1 MVSQYYVNSVVWLF
15 IGLDGCRNRE
25 CLAATTR
32 TACLLCHASQ
42 FIKHNDAR
50 YPLMLPNVP
59 KRRIIFSMSLP
70 IFMLIGCGGGGGGD
84 SGTTTTPISNT
95 GTNVTLAWDDPNP
108 PEKQVLGY
116 LVYFGA
122 APDDTPQLLST
133 LYIGSADINANAPS
147 VRYNTST
154 QIGLRPGDRG
164 CFRVKAFNNAA
175 ESDFSNPACLSI
187 ST

>member
-1 MVSQYYVNSVVWLF
+1 MFLSYYWTEGYSNRTCVVR
-15 IGLDGCRNRE
+15 GYMNRI
-25 CLAATTR
+25 CHFAYNPFKQTTPG
-32 TACLLCHASQ
+32 TPM
-42 FIKHNDAR
+42 K
-50 YPLMLPNVP
+50 PNP
-59 KRRIIFSMSLP
+59 TRRQMIFSISL
-70 IFMLIGCGGGGGGD
+70 FTSVLSGCGGGGGGGGD
-84 SGTTTTPISNT
+84 SGTTTTAISNT

-175 ESDFSNPACLSI
+175 ESDFSNPACISI